1 MFCSSESKFR
11 RFWKISKHNKR
22 IYNILKQRNRK
33 VYNFEKRL
41 KKRLFQLADSQ
52 DQIPTK
58 VYSKFYQILIKYHK
72 SRI

>member
-1 MFCSSESKFR
+1 MFCSSKDEFQ
-11 RFWKISKHNKR
+11 RFWKISKHNKH
-22 IYNILKQRNRK
+22 IYSILKQQNRK

-41 KKRLFQLADSQ
+41 KKGLLQLIDSL

-58 VYSKFYQILIKYHK
+58 VYLKFYQILIKYHD

>member
-1 MFCSSESKFR
+1 MFCRSKDEFQ
-11 RFWKISKHNKR
+11 RFWKTSKHNKH
-22 IYNILKQRNRK
+22 IYSILKQQNGK

-41 KKRLFQLADSQ
+41 KKGLLQLIDSL

-58 VYSKFYQILIKYHK
+58 VYSKFYQILIKYHD

>member
-1 MFCSSESKFR
+1 MFCSSKDEFQ
-11 RFWKISKHNKR
+11 RFWKKSKHNKH
-22 IYNILKQRNRK
+22 IYSILKQRNRK

-58 VYSKFYQILIKYHK
+58 VYSKFYQILIKYHD
-72 SRI
+72 SRV

>member
-1 MFCSSESKFR
+1 MFCSSKDEFQ
-11 RFWKISKHNKR
+11 RFWKSSKHNKH
-22 IYNILKQRNRK
+22 IYSILKQQNGK

-58 VYSKFYQILIKYHK
+58 VYSKFYQILIKYHD